1 MNSIAITLFGGTGLI
16 GEYLK
21 DLIIDDPFFNKI
33 NFVTRR
39 VYKSNQKKLVNH
51 VIDFS
56 KYKEISN
63 AIKNS
68 KVVYSAIGTTQS
80 KVNWNKD
87 EYRKVDYDININ
99 IAKACKKFQIR
110 NFSFVS
116 TASFKR
122 CSRKK
127 ILGFYIHLFHQIRLL

>member
-1 MNSIAITLFGGTGLI
+1 MNSIEITLFGGTGLI
-16 GEYLK
+16 GGYLK

-68 KVVYSAIGTTQS
+68 EIVYSAIGTTQS

-87 EYRKVDYDININ
+87 EYRKIDYDININ
-99 IAKACKKFQIR
+99 IEEGDFIYLIGETVYMS
-110 NFSFVS
+110 NFFM
-116 TASFKR
+116 F
-122 CSRKK
+122 CN
-127 ILGFYIHLFHQIRLL
+127 LFYFFYNVK

>member
-1 MNSIAITLFGGTGLI
+1 MNSIEITLFGGTGLI

-51 VIDFS
+51 VINFS
-56 KYKEISN
+56 NYKEISN

-68 KVVYSAIGTTQS
+68 EVVYSAIGTTQS

-99 IAKACKKFQIR
+99 IGPSRI
-110 NFSFVS
+110 SF
-116 TASFKR
+116 
-122 CSRKK
+122 
-127 ILGFYIHLFHQIRLL
+127 I